1 MFRYAFTVSVAAF
14 FLMAALSAP
23 ALAARDPC
31 PPPGTVAIRDDGA
44 RLEFLGEDD
53 AEAGLC
59 VIRRGDQ
66 EVKLLF
72 GLWAPPGPDIGQA
85 RAALAALLAG
95 TPGTEVSLS
104 EHVATD
110 TWHETWR
117 RGPEEEVLLAEGRRR
132 AIRLERTMRM
142 SGPVP
147 LAAEVTY
154 WVDAETGVVLKATHR
169 HVAGL
174 RLPYRDLVITRLD
187 RRG

>member
-1 MFRYAFTVSVAAF
+1 MHRFAVAIAIASQTVLLPPPVWAS
-14 FLMAALSAP
+14 
-23 ALAARDPC
+23 REPC

-44 RLEFLGEDD
+44 RLEFLGED
-53 AEAGLC
+53 ESEPGLC

-72 GLWAPPGPDIGQA
+72 GLWAPPGPDIGHA
-85 RAALAALLAG
+85 RAALASLLTGA
-95 TPGTEVSLS
+95 PGTQVSLS

-117 RGPEEEVLLAEGRRR
+117 RGFEEEVVLASGRRR

-142 SGPVP
+142 SGPVS
-147 LAAEVTY
+147 LAAEVVY

>member
-1 MFRYAFTVSVAAF
+1 MFRHAFIVCIVLLAAVPP
-14 FLMAALSAP
+14 M
-23 ALAARDPC
+23 ALAAREAC
-31 PPPGTVAIRDDGA
+31 PPPGTVAIRDDGT

-53 AEAGLC
+53 DEAGLC
-59 VIRRGDQ
+59 LVRRGDQ

-72 GLWAPPGPDIGQA
+72 GLWAPPGPDIGHA
-85 RAALAALLAG
+85 RAALASVLAG
-95 TPGTEVSLS
+95 TPGTQVSIS

-117 RGPEEEVLLAEGRRR
+117 RGPEEEIVLAGGRRR

-147 LAAEVTY
+147 LLAEVVY
-154 WVDAETGVVLKATHR
+154 WVDSETGVVLKATHR

>member
-1 MFRYAFTVSVAAF
+1 MLRFAATVSAI
-14 FLMAALSAP
+14 FLSLGLCESSLSATGS
-23 ALAARDPC
+23 C

-44 RLEFLGEDD
+44 RIEFLGPDG

-59 VIRRGDQ
+59 LVRRGDQ

-85 RAALAALLAG
+85 RAALSALLSGA
-95 TPGTEVSLS
+95 PGTQVTIS

-117 RGPEEEVLLAEGRRR
+117 RGPDDEIVLPGGRRR

-147 LAAEVTY
+147 LAAEVTH
-154 WVDAETGVVLKATHR
+154 WLDAETGVVLKATHR
-169 HVAGL
+169 HLSGL